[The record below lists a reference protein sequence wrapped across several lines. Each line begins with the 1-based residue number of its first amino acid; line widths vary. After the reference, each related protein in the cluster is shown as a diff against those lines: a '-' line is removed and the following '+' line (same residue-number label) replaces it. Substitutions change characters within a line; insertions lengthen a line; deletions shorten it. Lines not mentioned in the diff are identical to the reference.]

1 MDANQWLIAVAG
13 FLVGL
18 VLTGGAAFWWFSR
31 QLKAAAERVDKVEKA
46 RQFAG
51 QQVTQAR
58 KQVEALQK
66 ELGEL
71 KHAAKSALRPA
82 RPSDT
87 VPPPAE
93 PEAFDPFLP
102 LAAAAPPPA
111 ASPDGFADTLVLR
124 PKKT

>member
-13 FLVGL
+13 FLIGA
-18 VLTGGAAFWWFSR
+18 VLAGGAAFWWFGR
-31 QLKAAAERVDKVEKA
+31 QLKAAADRVDKVEKA

-66 ELGEL
+66 ELGDL
-71 KHAAKSALRPA
+71 KHAAKTALRPA
-82 RPSDT
+82 RPADT
-87 VPPPAE
+87 LPPAE

-102 LAAAAPPPA
+102 LAASAPPPA
-111 ASPDGFADTLVLR
+111 VSADGFADTLVLK
-124 PKKT
+124 PKKS